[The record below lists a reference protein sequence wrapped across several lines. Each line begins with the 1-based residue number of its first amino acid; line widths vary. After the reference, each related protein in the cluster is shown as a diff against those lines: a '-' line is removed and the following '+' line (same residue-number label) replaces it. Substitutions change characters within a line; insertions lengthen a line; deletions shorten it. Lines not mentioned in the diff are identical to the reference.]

1 MHVGFDEHGRPGADG
16 SPADWDDWEHLV
28 IPDDIHELEADIRAY
43 RREQRAAA
51 RRAVIHRV
59 LFRTRFG
66 VTLPVV
72 LGALVLAAIY
82 SVVMLVVASPRAE
95 APRGIA
101 LARPTVAAGRVGGL
115 LPAVTLLDVDGTA
128 RSVRTLRP
136 AVLLLAP
143 AHCRCAGMAKASASA
158 AEHSRLSL
166 TIVGTNLP
174 RRPAGVS
181 SSLAALRS
189 EPTGKL
195 LAAYGAAH
203 GPVTVLV
210 RADGVVTQVLPRLPA
225 SGTLDDDVRALLTDK
240 S

>member
-1 MHVGFDEHGRPGADG
+1 MGFDEHGRPGADG

-43 RREQRAAA
+43 RREQRAVA

-82 SVVMLVVASPRAE
+82 SVVMLVVASPRSE
-95 APRGIA
+95 APPRTA
-101 LARPTVAAGRVGGL
+101 LATSTLAVGRVGGL
-115 LPAVTLLDVDGTA
+115 LPDVTLRDVDGTA
-128 RSVRTLRP
+128 RSLRTLRP

-143 AHCRCAGMAKASASA
+143 AHCRCADMANAAASA

-166 TIVGTNLP
+166 TIIGTHMP
-174 RRPAGVS
+174 RRPTGVS
-181 SSLAALRS
+181 PSVAALRS
-189 EPTGKL
+189 ERTGEL
-195 LAAYGAAH
+195 LATYGAVH
-203 GPVTVLV
+203 RPVTVLV
-210 RADGVVTQVLPRLPA
+210 RADGVVKQVLPKLPA
-225 SGTLDDDVRALLTDK
+225 SGTLDDQVRALLATK